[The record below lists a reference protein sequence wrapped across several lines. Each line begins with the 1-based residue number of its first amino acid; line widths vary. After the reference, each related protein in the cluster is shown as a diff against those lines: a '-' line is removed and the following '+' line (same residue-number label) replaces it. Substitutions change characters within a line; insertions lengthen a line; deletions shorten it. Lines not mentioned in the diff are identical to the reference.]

1 MKKEED
7 KKQEEIAEGDK
18 ADMPYVYRLLSK
30 QETYENW
37 VSWQKKI
44 QGSFDQIIF
53 TSIGRDTYFKKAA

>member
-1 MKKEED
+1 MKKEEE

-18 ADMPYVYRLLSK
+18 ADMPHVYRLLSK